1 MQENRINEF
10 ELCEHL
16 VLLKNISEQYP
27 EGRLF
32 CSDIEKVLK
41 QITSSLF
48 RVAVIGEFKRGKSS
62 LLNAL
67 LGTSVLP
74 TDVLPTTSTLNKIV
88 YSNKK
93 EITIVYK
100 NGECVDKNISDLLQY
115 GTKLSENSEINAET
129 IQEIIVHYPSVFCK
143 NNIELIDTPGL
154 NDDERMTEITLRVL
168 KDIDTAIVVISAK
181 MPLSLTEQ
189 NLIVRLLEC
198 EEIHDITFVITFID
212 AVSSRKSE
220 QDRMIEYIKSRI
232 SNEVMEN
239 ANKRYA
245 ITSNDKFINKAN
257 RVLSNPRVF
266 AVSSTLAMEGF
277 IKDSEELLEES
288 RFPDFKRELTTILTV
303 QQEMMIYYKT
313 SEILTQVENNISLWY
328 EGLLKLKAKEI
339 NELNGKRTFA
349 EQFFKNL
356 RGQLERELVEVDNIT
371 IETVRQI
378 DPEKNGVY
386 RIFINNLCT
395 LTEDILSAETVK
407 QMIEK
412 SRIEAKKCVNDIS
425 EQIKNKILTTVKSVT
440 ENYKLKLENFFQDY
454 NFKISISE
462 INAHEFPRFCIDSIQ
477 LYPINADLSTY
488 DVMPFLKESIQREY
502 NSYIC
507 SLDSYLRNWIKDIL
521 LHNENNLKYKSDILS
536 FIEASLSN
544 VKDEI
549 IAAQTNYKL
558 HTETISEIK
567 NNSLYNKN

>member
-1 MQENRINEF
+1 MQKNRINEF
-10 ELCEHL
+10 ELCEQL

-74 TDVLPTTSTLNKIV
+74 TDVLPTTSTLNRIV

-115 GTKLSENSEINAET
+115 GTKLSDNSEINAES

-212 AVSSRKSE
+212 AVSNRKSE
-220 QDRMIEYIKSRI
+220 QDRMIEYIRNRI

-239 ANKRYA
+239 ANRRYA
-245 ITSNDKFINKAN
+245 VTCDDKFINKAN
-257 RVLSNPRVF
+257 RILSNPRVF

-313 SEILTQVENNISLWY
+313 SEILTRVENSISSWY
-328 EGLLKLKAKEI
+328 DGLLKLKAKEV

-349 EQFFKNL
+349 EQFFNNL
-356 RGQLERELVEVDNIT
+356 RGQLECELVNVDNVATEIVNQSNLEQLG
-371 IETVRQI
+371 I
-378 DPEKNGVY
+378 Y

-395 LTEDILSAETVK
+395 LSNDILSAEAVK

-412 SRIEAKKCVNDIS
+412 GRIEAKKCINDFS
-425 EQIKNKILTTVKSVT
+425 EQIKNKIFTSIKCVT
-440 ENYKLKLENFFQDY
+440 ESYKQKLETFFQDY
-454 NFKISISE
+454 NFKINVPE
-462 INAHEFPRFCIDSIQ
+462 INTDDFPQFCIDSVH

-488 DVMPFLKESIQREY
+488 DVMPFLRESIQREF
-502 NSYIC
+502 NSYIR
-507 SLDSYLRNWIKDIL
+507 SLDSYIRNWIKNIL
-521 LHNENNLKYKSDILS
+521 LHNENNEKYKSDIFS
-536 FIEASLSN
+536 YIEASLSN
-544 VKDEI
+544 VRDEM

-558 HTETISEIK
+558 HTETICEIK
-567 NNSLYNKN
+567 NNSLYNDN